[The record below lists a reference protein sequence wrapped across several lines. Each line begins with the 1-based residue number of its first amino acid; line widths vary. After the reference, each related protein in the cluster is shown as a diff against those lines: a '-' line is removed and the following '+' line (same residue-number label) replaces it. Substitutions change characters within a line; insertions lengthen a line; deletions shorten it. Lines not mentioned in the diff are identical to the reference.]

1 MSWHAQTMAV
11 SPLFTVEIL
20 TNHSG
25 EKMTTQMQKA
35 KRFRKLHVVGEPLVL
50 FNIWDPGS
58 AKAVVETGALALA
71 TSSWAVSE
79 ASGYSDGEHTPLSF
93 AMDNLRRITEATE
106 LPVTVD
112 LESGYGDT
120 PRKVGETV
128 ALAIKAGAIG
138 CNLEDSFPENGSL
151 RETKHQADRI
161 QHARQKAD
169 EVGGAFFVNART
181 DLFIQVSQDEHDS
194 FLVRKALERAE
205 AYADAGADGLFVPG
219 LSDLAL
225 ITELTKASP
234 LPVNIMASQ
243 GANLSALAKRG
254 VARISFGA
262 DPYVV
267 TISALQ
273 EAARKAV
280 GK

>member
-58 AKAVVETGALALA
+58 AKAVAETGALALA

-234 LPVNIMASQ
+234 LPVNIMVSQ

-273 EAARKAV
+273 EAARKAI

>member
-1 MSWHAQTMAV
+1 MAF

-58 AKAVVETGALALA
+58 AKAVAETGALALA

-161 QHARQKAD
+161 QHARQKA
-169 EVGGAFFVNART
+169 EEAGGVFFVNART

-194 FLVRKALERAE
+194 SLVRKALERAE
-205 AYADAGADGLFVPG
+205 AYAGAGADGLFVPG

-234 LPVNIMASQ
+234 LPVNIMVSQ

-273 EAARKAV
+273 DAARKAV
-280 GK
+280 GR